1 MALKRDEAEV
11 TPGVVTGTFLVNNKP
26 AYVLFDS
33 GAFHSLI
40 ASSCISKLSLSSSL
54 EISSEF
60 AQPSGERIL
69 CQRVYRDIP
78 LDFMGIDL
86 RVDLIEFPLDNFDV
100 ILGMDWLRKYKE
112 IIDCWLKKVSVRGS
126 KGQRVTFK
134 GFVPKNHTKIIS
146 VIKLKTYSRRN

>member
-33 GAFHSLI
+33 RASHSFV

-54 EISSEF
+54 EIISEF

-78 LDFMGIDL
+78 LDFMGTDL

-100 ILGMDWLRKYKE
+100 ILGMD
-112 IIDCWLKKVSVRGS
+112 
-126 KGQRVTFK
+126 
-134 GFVPKNHTKIIS
+134 
-146 VIKLKTYSRRN
+146 